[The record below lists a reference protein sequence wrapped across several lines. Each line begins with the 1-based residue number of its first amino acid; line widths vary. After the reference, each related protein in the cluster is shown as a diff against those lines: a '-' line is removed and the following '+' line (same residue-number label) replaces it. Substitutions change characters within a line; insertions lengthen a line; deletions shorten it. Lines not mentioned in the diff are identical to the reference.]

1 MIPISI
7 CIIAKDEEKKIETCL
22 RSLYKHPFEIILVDT
37 GSSDK
42 TKALAE
48 KYASAIYDLPWQDDY
63 SAARTF
69 AIEKATNDI
78 VLVIDCDESISS
90 LQYSVMQEFI
100 AKNPTAIGLAKRV
113 NVNASNGQ
121 PSEEWIERLFDR
133 RLYHYEGAIHEQL
146 VKNDGSQIYSYELP
160 LVLSHTG
167 SSHVPTDHESLSQK
181 QISQLKAAIVRE
193 PENARLYYELGHQYL
208 VKEEYETAYH
218 YLDKGFNLPIDESQ
232 EYVEHMI
239 VDYGYS
245 LLATNRVEKAMALAN
260 VYDLFNKNADYLF
273 LMGKIYQTGRLYDK
287 ALMEFLRATT
297 TQKHFTEGT
306 NSYLAYF
313 EIGMIYELQ
322 QQPDEAI
329 KYYKKA
335 GSYEP
340 ALKKIKALS

>member
-22 RSLYKHPFEIILVDT
+22 RTLYKHPFEIILVDT

-42 TKALAE
+42 TKTLAQ
-48 KYASAIYDLPWQDDY
+48 KYATAIYDLPWQDDY

-69 AIEKATNDI
+69 AIEKASNDMVLI
-78 VLVIDCDESISS
+78 VDCDESISN
-90 LQYSVMQEFI
+90 LQYSAMQELI

-113 NVNASNGQ
+113 NVNKANGQ

-133 RLYHYEGAIHEQL
+133 RLYHYEGSIHEQL
-146 VKNDGSQIYSYELP
+146 VKNDGSQIYTYELP

-167 SSHVPTDHESLSQK
+167 SSHVPTDKESMTHK

-193 PENARLYYELGHQYL
+193 PNNAKLYYELGHQYL
-208 VKEEYETAYH
+208 SMEEFETAYL
-218 YLDKGFNLPIDESQ
+218 YLDKGFNLPIDEKQ
-232 EYVEHMI
+232 DYVQHMI

-260 VYDLFNKNADYLF
+260 VYDLFHKNADYLF
-273 LMGKIYQTGRLYDK
+273 LMGKIYQAGRLYDK

-297 TQKHFTEGT
+297 SQQHFNEGT
-306 NSYLAYF
+306 NSFLAYY
-313 EIGMIYELQ
+313 EIGLIYELQ
-322 QQPDEAI
+322 QQPEEAM

-335 GSYEP
+335 GPYEP
-340 ALKKIKALS
+340 ALEKIKALS